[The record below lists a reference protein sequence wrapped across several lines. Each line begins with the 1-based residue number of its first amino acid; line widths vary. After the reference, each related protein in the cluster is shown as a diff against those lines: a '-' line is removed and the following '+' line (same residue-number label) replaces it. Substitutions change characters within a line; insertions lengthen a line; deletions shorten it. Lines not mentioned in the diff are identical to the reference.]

1 MSFSSNGS
9 PHSGQNLGGFFGSS
23 GSQPH
28 LSQRYNGSPAGFGF
42 PHSIQNFPLFTVP
55 QLQVQPSAGFGFPH
69 SMQNFPVF
77 TFPQAHVPAS
87 RCFCRLCVL
96 CHFLLFY
103 LLLLHLLFT
112 HLLFLHLLLL
122 HLLLCCSLVIESLKI
137 HATHTASG
145 HVHTHK
151 SHHRI
156 H

>member
-55 QLQVQPSAGFGFPH
+55 QLQVQPSAGFDFPH

-77 TFPQAHVPAS
+77 TFPQAHVQPAAVSVVCVFCAISCCFICCCCIYCS
-87 RCFCRLCVL
+87 RI
-96 CHFLLFY
+96 
-103 LLLLHLLFT
+103 
-112 HLLFLHLLLL
+112 
-122 HLLLCCSLVIESLKI
+122 CCSCICCCCICCCAAPWL
-137 HATHTASG
+137 
-145 HVHTHK
+145 
-151 SHHRI
+151 
-156 H
+156 